1 MGSENPARWCL
12 KWVDRR
18 CGVNP
23 APGSDELACVPRA
36 CRVAGLLII
45 LRRMDRSAESGAAPP
60 GLIFCRQVL
69 HPLLAV
75 TALVC
80 LLALVGWTGA
90 VVTWQHWLTVAL
102 GLAFVGER
110 IWIFRITRPY
120 GKERVRLGSHLL
132 AAAVVATVAVFLV
145 FQVPIRK
152 EAWPIGWHVFVQLA
166 VLISGIASLIHHKAR
181 FRSRKV
187 HPGWLLI
194 LSFLAAIAVG
204 TLLLKMP
211 RSVIDGEHLSWI
223 DAVFTSTSAVCVTGL
238 VVENT
243 ATFFSPTGQVILLLL
258 IQAGGLGIM
267 TLTFFAAVVL
277 FEGLSLHDRLILGKM
292 IHENR
297 LSRINKTLTFI
308 VLMTLVCEGIG
319 ACVLF
324 LGMDASLA
332 VGERLFQAAFHS
344 VSAFCNAGFSTL
356 PDGMASAV
364 VDGNLTWQFCIMA
377 LVVIGGLGALV
388 VEDLSYWALA
398 KCKKGFRRESPR
410 SRLRVHTRLVLA
422 ITGSLVIGGA
432 LVVYITE
439 FLFSDGPANGGAAT
453 TALFHSITAR
463 TAGFNTVDLNGIAP
477 LTVQI
482 LMILMIIGGS
492 PGGTAGGLRTTVI
505 AVGLGHLWL
514 QMRSSKRGMVAFN
527 RRIPAATGARAL
539 GLMVL
544 AAIWLGI
551 NFILLQLIEAGGGIS
566 ETRLFFE
573 LVSSFATVGLSLD
586 VTAHLSAGGKA
597 LIILNMFVGRIGLL
611 AVLAAMLRPDTRPE
625 SGRPE
630 EDILLT

>member
-1 MGSENPARWCL
+1 MVGLATSLPLSSPAFAFQATSGHARTGLSSRTC
-12 KWVDRR
+12 
-18 CGVNP
+18 P
-23 APGSDELACVPRA
+23 
-36 CRVAGLLII
+36 VAGSLII
-45 LRRMDRSAESGAAPP
+45 LSPMDRPAVSGTMSP
-60 GLIFCRQVL
+60 GLLFCRQVL
-69 HPLLAV
+69 HPLLAI

-90 VVTWQHWLTVAL
+90 LVTWQHWLTVAL

-110 IWIFRITRPY
+110 IWIFRILRPY
-120 GKERVRLGSHLL
+120 GKERTRLGAHLL
-132 AAAVVATVAVFLV
+132 AAVVVAAVAIALV
-145 FQVPIRK
+145 FQDPIGK
-152 EAWPIGWHVFVQLA
+152 ESWPIGWHVFVQSA
-166 VLISGIASLIHHKAR
+166 AIISGIASLLHHKAR
-181 FRSRKV
+181 FSSRKV

-194 LSFLAAIAVG
+194 TSFFAAIAVG

-211 RSVIDGEHLSWI
+211 RSIADGEHLSWLE
-223 DAVFTSTSAVCVTGL
+223 AAFTSTSAVCVTGL

-243 ATFFSPTGQVILLLL
+243 ATFFSPTGQVIILLL
-258 IQAGGLGIM
+258 IQAGGLGMM

-277 FEGLSLHDRLILGKM
+277 FEGLSLHDRLMLGKM
-292 IHENR
+292 LQENR

-319 ACVLF
+319 AWVLF
-324 LGMDASLA
+324 CGMDASLA
-332 VGERLFQAAFHS
+332 FEERLFQSAFHS

-356 PDGMASAV
+356 PDGMASEV
-364 VDGNLTWQFCIMA
+364 VEGNLTWQFCIMA

-388 VEDLSYWALA
+388 VEDLSHWSLA
-398 KCKKGFRRESPR
+398 KCKKLFRRELPR
-410 SRLRVHTRLVLA
+410 PRLRVHTRLVLA
-422 ITGSLVIGGA
+422 ITGSLVFGGA
-432 LVVYITE
+432 LIIYATE
-439 FLFSDGPANGGAAT
+439 FLFSDGPANGGTAT

-482 LMILMIIGGS
+482 LMVLMIIGGS
-492 PGGTAGGLRTTVI
+492 PGGTAGGLRTTVV

-527 RRIPAATGARAL
+527 RKIPATTGARAL
-539 GLMVL
+539 GVMVL

-551 NFILLQLIEAGGGIS
+551 NFILLQIIETGSGIS

-586 VTAHLSAGGKA
+586 VTAGLTEGGKA

-611 AVLAAMLRPDTRPE
+611 AVLAAMLRRDTRPA
-625 SGRPE
+625 SGKPE